1 MYKGIDK
8 EHGLDDFDEEEKLM
22 DPVVVGGFA
31 LVFRSVVSLI
41 LAPVFMQLL
50 P

>member
-8 EHGLDDFDEEEKLM
+8 EHGLDDFDEEEKVM

-31 LVFRSVVSLI
+31 IAFLSVVSLI
-41 LAPVFMQLL
+41 LVPILIRLL